1 MSGEE
6 RGDVCL
12 QCEASKPKVAP
23 TWKKDEVILGSSD
36 KYEILQS
43 GRSLALII
51 HNLCKDDA
59 GEYVCDLGTSQTK
72 ATVTVH
78 GMYNTTGI

>member
-6 RGDVCL
+6 RSDLCL
-12 QCEASKPKVAP
+12 TCEASKPNVVP
-23 TWKKDEVILGSSD
+23 TWRKDEVILDASD

-43 GRSLALII
+43 GGSLALII
-51 HNLCKDDA
+51 HDLCKDDA

-78 GMYNTTGI
+78 GMYIS